1 MIDTRTIPASLY
13 DADLPLPN
21 VYFCTVSS
29 RTGVH
34 SLYLAADTVG
44 SAVQKVRRHFREQEG
59 LALYR
64 SNSDIKLRRFRL
76 GDYLENPQ
84 GLQQAAETARLA
96 NERSTV
102 AALATRWD
110 QVEALVAAVNETP
123 DQDWA
128 QVELQLGAALRA
140 AG

>member
-1 MIDTRTIPASLY
+1 MIDTSKVPASLY

-29 RTGVH
+29 PNGVH

-44 SAVQKVRRHFREQEG
+44 AAVQKVRRHFRDHEG

-84 GLQQAAETARLA
+84 GLQQAGETAALA

-102 AALATRWD
+102 QALASRWD
-110 QVEALVAAVNETP
+110 QVEALVTEVHATP
-123 DQDWA
+123 NQDWA

-140 AG
+140 C